1 MITYY
6 STVQYSTVQYF
17 MSVSGCG
24 SGKYL
29 SCNPLIYNVGS
40 DRCKNLTEIAR
51 EKDSE
56 VLICDNLALPYKDDS
71 FDAVLSIAV
80 IHHIATTERRVRAI
94 RELARILR
102 VGGRIIISVWSME
115 QPHRR
120 FESQDVLVPWH
131 RPAPPSSAEENR
143 DATTTT
149 CTSED
154 DVTHY
159 HAYTQTA
166 TSDSEPVNSSVWGL
180 TGRRRGR
187 SRHQGRSLSP
197 HSSDLSSPN
206 ETCYSFVRKA
216 IQVNRDINLY
226 IINVQSGC

>member
-1 MITYY
+1 
-6 STVQYSTVQYF
+6 

-143 DATTTT
+143 DTTTTT

-159 HAYTQTA
+159 HAYTA
-166 TSDSEPVNSSVWGL
+166 TSDSEPGDTGGSRVS
-180 TGRRRGR
+180 GRRRGR
-187 SRHQGRSLSP
+187 SRHCGRSISP
-197 HSSDLSSPN
+197 HGGFPSSSDLSSPN

-216 IQVNRDINLY
+216 IQVSVNTEY
-226 IINVQSGC
+226 SEYE

>member
-1 MITYY
+1 
-6 STVQYSTVQYF
+6 
-17 MSVSGCG
+17 MSISGCG

-29 SCNPLIYNVGS
+29 SCNPLIYNIGA

-51 EKDSE
+51 EKENE

-71 FDAVLSIAV
+71 FDAVVSIAV

-115 QPHRR
+115 QRHRR
-120 FESQDVLVPWH
+120 FESQDVLIPWH
-131 RPAPPSSAEENR
+131 RPAQPSSAEENR
-143 DATTTT
+143 DTTTTT
-149 CTSED
+149 CTSEE

-159 HAYTQTA
+159 HAYTQTG
-166 TSDSEPVNSSVWGL
+166 TSDSEPPSSVSRL
-180 TGRRRGR
+180 SGRRRGR
-187 SRHQGRSLSP
+187 TRHKGRSISP

-216 IQVNRDINLY
+216 IQVWY
-226 IINVQSGC
+226 M